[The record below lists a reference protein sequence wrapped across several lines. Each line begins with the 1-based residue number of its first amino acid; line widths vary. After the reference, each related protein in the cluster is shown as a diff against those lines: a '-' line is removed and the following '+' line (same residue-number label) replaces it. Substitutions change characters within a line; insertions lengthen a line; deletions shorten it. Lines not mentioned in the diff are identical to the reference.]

1 MTVEIDSTVF
11 SAIVGGVGAVVAT
24 LAGVIA
30 HLYLGRERD
39 RAAYMA
45 HVLAIANTLREEDAR
60 EKDELR
66 AQVALALAAPSS
78 PPSQRSPHTRTRKR

>member
-11 SAIVGGVGAVVAT
+11 TAIVGGVGAVVAT

-45 HVLAIANTLREEDAR
+45 
-60 EKDELR
+60 
-66 AQVALALAAPSS
+66 
-78 PPSQRSPHTRTRKR
+78 